1 MRGILGADVFINL
14 LLVFII
20 TTGLLLMNTNK
31 KGTVK
36 DPKAVELSLPKVHLP
51 KGSLTG
57 LPANSRKK
65 QVTLSARK
73 ERGEIL
79 YYVDKNPVEHR
90 GILNKMRASRFN
102 SVKIRFDR
110 NISYG
115 LYVEILDLC
124 KQAGIN
130 EIINVYTATDRP

>member
-31 KGTVK
+31 NGMVK
-36 DPKAVELSLPKVHLP
+36 AQKAVELNLPKVHLP
-51 KGSLTG
+51 KGSSTG
-57 LPANSRKK
+57 LSVNSRKK
-65 QVTLSARK
+65 QLTLSARK
-73 ERGEIL
+73 ERGKIH
-79 YYVDKNPVEHR
+79 YYVDKKPVEHSD
-90 GILNKMRASRFN
+90 ILNKMRTGQFQ

-115 LYVEILDLC
+115 RYVEILDLC
-124 KQAGIN
+124 KKAGVT